1 MNKILRNAN
10 IWDLHI
16 HTTLGTPTKKNYG
29 NDSTEK
35 FVNTIVDIFN
45 KSKNKMGMISFTDH
59 NRINADAYEI
69 FMKKSDIAIIPGI
82 EVDVYLSEEDEYSNQ
97 LCTVVLSFLPHAA
110 GKQQLVLE
118 MAQM

>member
-69 FMKKSDIAIIPGI
+69 FMKKSDIAI
-82 EVDVYLSEEDEYSNQ
+82 LLEY
-97 LCTVVLSFLPHAA
+97 A
-110 GKQQLVLE
+110 GKYKILTFGIPSCCLT
-118 MAQM
+118 